1 MGRTDSG
8 TPATVLLV
16 DDSHKNR
23 RMARMALGKVG
34 YKVITAA
41 DGFDALS
48 KIVSYGP
55 SVVFIQTILPRLDGY
70 QTCALIKNN
79 ADYCNI
85 HVVLLSS
92 GTHPVDKTR
101 AQLVG
106 CDLQLVKPLTD
117 QSLLAAVEHQ
127 DQGVRTYSAGST
139 AGNSESV

>member
-1 MGRTDSG
+1 MTDSG

-23 RMARMALGKVG
+23 RLARMALGKVG

-48 KIVSYGP
+48 KIVSHGP
-55 SVVFIQTILPRLDGY
+55 SVVFIQSILPRLDGY

-85 HVVLLSS
+85 HVVLLFGGS
-92 GTHPVDKTR
+92 HPVDNTR

-106 CDLQLVKPLTD
+106 CDLQLFKPLTD
-117 QSLLAAVEHQ
+117 QSLLAAVEHKNH
-127 DQGVRTYSAGST
+127 GARTHSIGIAAGKSD
-139 AGNSESV
+139 SV